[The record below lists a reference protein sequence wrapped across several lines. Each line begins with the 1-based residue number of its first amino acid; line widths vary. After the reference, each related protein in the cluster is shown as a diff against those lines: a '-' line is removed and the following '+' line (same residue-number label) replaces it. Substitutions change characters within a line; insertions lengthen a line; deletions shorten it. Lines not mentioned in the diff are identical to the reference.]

1 MKKKFIRDRS
11 IRENSRSK
19 DTKVQKKTQKS
30 KNSSRSKPSKLTE
43 TNIYLKKNLDDHM
56 NQRSKSPRTM
66 VTFKKSPNLKT
77 VKSGKDLL
85 KNTLYK
91 L

>member
-1 MKKKFIRDRS
+1 
-11 IRENSRSK
+11 
-19 DTKVQKKTQKS
+19 
-30 KNSSRSKPSKLTE
+30 
-43 TNIYLKKNLDDHM
+43 M